1 MIAQRTFTTAN
12 AAQYSEAAVQEA
24 MRLLST
30 STAVQCWACD
40 VCGMLHTATMPEHC
54 DSCGATISP
63 AQRFEP
69 ARELNSRGEGE
80 SSCFTRKRVESLVY
94 PHPLAGNRPL
104 RFLRSLYSLHPL
116 PHRLV

>member
-69 ARELNSRGEGE
+69 ARELNSRW
-80 SSCFTRKRVESLVY
+80 
-94 PHPLAGNRPL
+94 
-104 RFLRSLYSLHPL
+104 
-116 PHRLV
+116 